1 MAIIGGLLIFN
12 AIVGFSQ
19 DHHANSV
26 VDALRRTLKNA
37 AVVLRDGRLQEI
49 ETRMIVPGDLVKLE
63 EVSTANYSV
72 AYVKTNSKQG
82 TVLPAD
88 GRIVTENVRLQ
99 IDQSAMTG
107 ESLPQSKGYGDTC
120 FSSSL
125 VKRGEAL
132 MVVTIIGDDTKMGR
146 MATLV
151 NKAAAG
157 HGDFRRII
165 NHIGIA
171 LLGTVI
177 ATSSVVWSAGFY
189 RSRAIA
195 PILRQNLAILII
207 GVPVGLPIVVT
218 TTLAVGA
225 QYLGKKQ
232 AIVQRLSAI
241 ESLAGV
247 EILCS
252 DKYASSPICMLHG

>member
-1 MAIIGGLLIFN
+1 
-12 AIVGFSQ
+12 
-19 DHHANSV
+19 
-26 VDALRRTLKNA
+26 
-37 AVVLRDGRLQEI
+37 
-49 ETRMIVPGDLVKLE
+49 
-63 EVSTANYSV
+63 
-72 AYVKTNSKQG
+72 
-82 TVLPAD
+82 VLPAD

-107 ESLPQSKGYGDTC
+107 ESLPQSKGYGDAC

-125 VKRGEAL
+125 VKRGAAL
-132 MVVTIIGDDTKMGR
+132 MVVTVIGDDTKMGR
-146 MATLV
+146 MALLV
-151 NKAAAG
+151 NKASAG
-157 HGDFRRII
+157 KGDFRRII
-165 NHIGIA
+165 NNIGIA
-171 LLGTVI
+171 LLGTVL

-189 RSRAIA
+189 RSRGIA
-195 PILRQNLAILII
+195 PILKQNLAILII

-225 QYLGKKQ
+225 QFLSKKQ

-252 DKYASSPICMLHG
+252 DKYASSTTYMLHS